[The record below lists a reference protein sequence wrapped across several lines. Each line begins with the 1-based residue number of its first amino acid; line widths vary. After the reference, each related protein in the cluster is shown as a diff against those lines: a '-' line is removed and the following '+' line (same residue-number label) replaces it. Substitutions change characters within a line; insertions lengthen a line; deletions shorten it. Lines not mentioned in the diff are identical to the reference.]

1 MIQFVLAK
9 TVLKFGLVNKPKG
22 GFKGTI
28 HTHFFDQAT
37 VRRIVDVLTGQRVA
51 ATGIGPQTPGM
62 VFVWAALLEEQLPN
76 AIKNKDGKS
85 SVKQGFLMGLGFGS
99 QANFTVFP
107 VHQNHEGF
115 FVQSHAAIY
124 SQTTHEPRSGKQGAG
139 HVSEGM
145 LRKSGRWG

>member
-62 VFVWAALLEEQLPN
+62 VFVWAALVLLFARAIILKDQLN
-76 AIKNKDGKS
+76 IITIGT
-85 SVKQGFLMGLGFGS
+85 GFIA
-99 QANFTVFP
+99 QAVLLAFIVF
-107 VHQNHEGF
+107 
-115 FVQSHAAIY
+115 
-124 SQTTHEPRSGKQGAG
+124 R
-139 HVSEGM
+139 
-145 LRKSGRWG
+145 